1 MHDDIRRAWVEALK
15 RETDPRV
22 RQWARRML
30 RGEPEGRTKS
40 RAKRQRPK
48 VRR

>member
-1 MHDDIRRAWVEALK
+1 MRDDIRRAWVEALK

-30 RGEPEGRTKS
+30 RGEPAPVKRK
-40 RAKRQRPK
+40 RRRQRKPA
-48 VRR
+48 R